1 MCDSKWSEGEIY
13 VYYFTLFFSVC
24 ELRIANAKILHSFH
38 FNKYFLVIL
47 TILSKNGVLWGL
59 TFGFFGF
66 FS

>member
-1 MCDSKWSEGEIY
+1 MCDSKWSESKIY
-13 VYYFTLFFSVC
+13 VYCFTLFFSVR
-24 ELRIANAKILHSFH
+24 ELRIANAKLLHSFH

-47 TILSKNGVLWGL
+47 TILSKKGVLWGL

>member
-13 VYYFTLFFSVC
+13 VYYFTLFFSVY

-47 TILSKNGVLWGL
+47 TILSKKGVL
-59 TFGFFGF
+59 
-66 FS
+66 